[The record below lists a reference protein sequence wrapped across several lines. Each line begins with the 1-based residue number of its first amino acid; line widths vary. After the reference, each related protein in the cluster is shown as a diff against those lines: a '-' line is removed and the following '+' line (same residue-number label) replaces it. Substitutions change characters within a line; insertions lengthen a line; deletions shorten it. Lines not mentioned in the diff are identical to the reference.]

1 MYEKRVAWAYH
12 RELLGSIAVYIA
24 LLLAS
29 IRLGRPMAEGV
40 LRTIVLTSPM
50 VGFGLMIWAVTRQFG
65 RVDEYVR
72 QRLLET
78 LGMAAAITAAVTFT
92 YGFLET
98 AGYPRLSMFAVWIVL
113 GTSWGVVGCVRKLLD
128 R

>member
-1 MYEKRVAWAYH
+1 MHEKRVAWAYR
-12 RELLGSIAVYIA
+12 RELFGSLAVYIV

-29 IRLGRPMAEGV
+29 IRFGRPMAEGV

-50 VGFGLMIWAVTRQFG
+50 IGFGLMIWALTRQFG
-65 RVDEYVR
+65 RIDEYMR
-72 QRLLET
+72 RRLLET
-78 LGMAAAITAAVTFT
+78 LAMAAAITGALTFT

-98 AGYPRLSMFAVWIVL
+98 AGYPRLSMFIVWAVL
-113 GTSWGVVGCVRKLLD
+113 GTSWGVVACVRKLID